1 VRALVALPLASDPN
15 ALIRWD
21 YVTGQWDDIQAAL
34 ITHILLT
41 LYTVAIG
48 LVIAAALAALALRY
62 GWATGP
68 ITGFTGF
75 LYTIPSV
82 ALFGLLTPYTGY
94 SKTTALIALVGYSLL
109 ILFTNIVAG
118 FRAVPHAVLDA
129 ADGMGMT
136 ARKRLL
142 SVELPLAMPYIIT
155 GIRIATVTTIG
166 IITVASII
174 GQGGLGNLILDGLRR
189 TYWSPMVVGAVL
201 SVALALVLDLAIFLI
216 GRRLTPW
223 ARTRRWAR

>member
-1 VRALVALPLASDPN
+1 MIAPVLPLASDPN
-15 ALIRWD
+15 ALLRWE
-21 YVTGQWDDIQAAL
+21 YVTGQWDKIQAAL
-34 ITHILLT
+34 ITHIELT
-41 LYTVAIG
+41 VYTVAIG
-48 LVIAAALAALALRY
+48 LVLSAALAFLALRY
-62 GWATGP
+62 GWANGP

-94 SKTTALIALVGYSLL
+94 SKITALIALVGYSLL

-118 FRAVPHAVLDA
+118 FRAVPHSVLDA

-136 ARKRLL
+136 RRKRLM
-142 SVELPLAMPYIIT
+142 SVELPLALPYIIT
-155 GIRIATVTTIG
+155 GLRIATVTTVG

-174 GQGGLGNLILDGLRR
+174 GQGGLGNLILDGLKR

-201 SVALALVLDLAIFLI
+201 SVVLALVLDLGIYLI
-216 GRRLTPW
+216 GRALTPW
-223 ARTRRWAR
+223 SRKRRWAS

>member
-1 VRALVALPLASDPN
+1 VSGLVALPLASDP
-15 ALIRWD
+15 LLRWD

-34 ITHILLT
+34 VTHLLLT
-41 LYTVAIG
+41 LYTVTIG

-118 FRAVPHAVLDA
+118 FRAVPPAVLDA
-129 ADGMGMT
+129 ADGMGMSP
-136 ARKRLL
+136 RKRVL

-201 SVALALVLDLAIFLI
+201 WVALALVLDLAIFLT

>member
-1 VRALVALPLASDPN
+1 MSPFALPLASDPN
-15 ALIRWD
+15 ALLRWE
-21 YVTGQWDDIQAAL
+21 YVTGQWDEIQAAL
-34 ITHILLT
+34 ITHLELT
-41 LYTVAIG
+41 VYTVLIG
-48 LVIAAALAALALRY
+48 LVFASALAALALRH

-82 ALFGLLTPYTGY
+82 ALFGILTPYTGY
-94 SKTTALIALVGYSLL
+94 SKITALIALVAYSLL

-118 FRAVPHAVLDA
+118 FRAVPPEVIDA

-136 ARKRLL
+136 RWRRLYA
-142 SVELPLAMPYIIT
+142 VELPLALPYIIT

-189 TYWSPMVVGAVL
+189 TYWSPMVVGSVL
-201 SVALALVLDLAIFLI
+201 SVLLALVLDLAIFLI

-223 ARTRRWAR
+223 SRTRKWAS